1 MYYCHYLVFYL
12 FGYLTLLLYIFVM
25 LDMKETLRLSRS
37 VHLILHILNVVK
49 SILRTV
55 GFFFFFYIYHHCTN
69 ILLLSEREHVMLWIR
84 AVLSILSLL
93 EREKTPIH
101 VSFVQG
107 TLQWEE
113 MWTIRVKNTELH
125 VNGKNVWTGN

>member
-55 GFFFFFYIYHHCTN
+55 GCFFFYIYHHCTN